1 MPIDKDQGFWRK
13 IWKEAEPIIA
23 HAVIIVVLEI
33 SLLLIGLGTLALE
46 HLFPK
51 QESYFSTLEKVD
63 IWMSLA
69 LLCMFGLYTIVR
81 VSIRLFGG
89 VQDEVQMRSLGRKDD
104 NDND

>member
-1 MPIDKDQGFWRK
+1 MPTDKDQGFWRK

-63 IWMSLA
+63 IWMTGVA
-69 LLCMFGLYTIVR
+69 LHVWIVHR
-81 VSIRLFGG
+81 SASKHQAYRGSAG
-89 VQDEVQMRSLGRKDD
+89 RSANEVIGQ
-104 NDND
+104 